1 MTKEEA
7 IDKMEFCKR
16 AYQMMIDENSQEG
29 VFVGKGFEGKWKADT
44 PLYKVYEDMRDACD
58 MAIKALEQEP
68 CEDAI
73 SRQATI
79 EAFQMFRGYESN
91 RTNAEWVDRIETVV
105 EKLPPVK
112 QEPCED
118 AISRTDV
125 LEAISELNST
135 TFGQVVSRTVRNLPP
150 VNPQAKTWHWIDKD
164 EKSAV
169 CSCCN
174 RNNTLYGDFCKWC
187 GARMVEP
194 QESEE
199 V

>member
-1 MTKEEA
+1 MTNQEA

-16 AYQMMIDENSQEG
+16 AYQRMIDENSQEG

-58 MAIKALEQEP
+58 MAIKALEQVS
-68 CEDAI
+68 CENAI

-105 EKLPPVK
+105 KKLPP
-112 QEPCED
+112 
-118 AISRTDV
+118 I
-125 LEAISELNST
+125 
-135 TFGQVVSRTVRNLPP
+135 
-150 VNPQAKTWHWIDKD
+150 NPQPKTGHWVEGQSDNPNIHNILCSRCIEGYPSKGHANSQYTR
-164 EKSAV
+164 EKFQW
-169 CSCCN
+169 CP
-174 RNNTLYGDFCKWC
+174 KC
-187 GARMVEP
+187 GAKMVEP

-199 V
+199 E